1 MTDRGELDRSLL
13 AEITRR
19 MKHIS
24 EAQHELARQQRIL
37 ARAAT
42 ELRTGK
48 AARIV
53 LAEIR
58 EQDEELMR
66 DYCDVL
72 VTLAPSPL
80 RTVARATASA

>member
-13 AEITRR
+13 LAEITRR
-19 MKHIS
+19 MKDIS
-24 EAQHELARQQRIL
+24 ERQHELARQQRIL

-48 AARIV
+48 GGQTV

-58 EQDEELMR
+58 EHDEELMR
-66 DYCDVL
+66 DYCDL
-72 VTLAPSPL
+72 QVTLAPSPL
-80 RTVARATASA
+80 RTVTRATA